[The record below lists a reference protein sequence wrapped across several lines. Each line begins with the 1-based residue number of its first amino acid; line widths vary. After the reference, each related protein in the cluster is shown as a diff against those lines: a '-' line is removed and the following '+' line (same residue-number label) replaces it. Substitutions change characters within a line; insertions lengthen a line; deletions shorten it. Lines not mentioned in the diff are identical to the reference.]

1 MITFLLLMAAAPNP
15 SVLDK
20 PRKAYQTCLKQF
32 ETKSIAAKMTS
43 ADYAAA
49 VKAACGP
56 EATALMNALVGFD
69 VAMGTKRTAALGNA
83 ERDVE
88 DYRLTSEER
97 FKDLAG
103 NQ

>member
-1 MITFLLLMAAAPNP
+1 MITLLMMLAAAPNP
-15 SVLDK
+15 AVLDK
-20 PRKAYQTCLKQF
+20 PRKAYQTCLKGF
-32 ETKSIAAKMTS
+32 ETKSIQAKMAP
-43 ADYAAA
+43 ADYSTAI
-49 VKAACGP
+49 KTACGP
-56 EATALMNALVGFD
+56 EATALMNALISFD
-69 VAMGTKRTAALGNA
+69 VAMGSKRASATTNA